1 MKYQNYLKQ
10 EKSFIIKVN
19 KWTCKK
25 KFCTGILIS
34 IGVILLISIILTLI
48 IGKKYSKLYL
58 DSGYEESW
66 NDLYGNKTINIPYF
80 NNNKIINTFKKND
93 INYNETI
100 GDLNN
105 GKDYDK
111 NERNYYD
118 LYIPYS
124 STQKKDEYN
133 GIILFI
139 HGGGWQFGDKSN
151 LNYLC
156 SRYAKMG
163 YITATL
169 DYTLLTNKYKDSNI
183 FKNLDEIT
191 SCIENIKTQLNNQGF
206 DENKLRIAIAG
217 ISSGAHLAMLYGYS
231 IKNSPIPI
239 KFIINIVGPVSLEN
253 NYWYKLVKKNQTLE
267 KIESDNIKKA
277 INDNKI
283 VQMDINITLLKIMN
297 LFIGKKYNDK
307 QLKEMIKDK
316 KINIE
321 NENYIEL
328 NKIVQNA
335 FPINFINKNKVPTL
349 CIYGGNDENIGVAH
363 YYKLKE
369 LFEKNKIEN
378 ELVYFRYGGH
388 MLESYDTQN
397 GLNAMREMHYQI
409 LNFCKNYFKL

>member
-1 MKYQNYLKQ
+1 MD
-10 EKSFIIKVN
+10 F
-19 KWTCKK
+19 
-25 KFCTGILIS
+25 
-34 IGVILLISIILTLI
+34 
-48 IGKKYSKLYL
+48 LY
-58 DSGYEESW
+58 
-66 NDLYGNKTINIPYF
+66 
-80 NNNKIINTFKKND
+80 
-93 INYNETI
+93 
-100 GDLNN
+100 
-105 GKDYDK
+105 
-111 NERNYYD
+111 
-118 LYIPYS
+118 
-124 STQKKDEYN
+124 
-133 GIILFI
+133 
-139 HGGGWQFGDKSN
+139 
-151 LNYLC
+151 

-191 SCIENIKTQLNNQGF
+191 SCIENIKTQLKNQGF
-206 DENKLRIAIAG
+206 DENKLGIAISG
-217 ISSGAHLAMLYGYS
+217 TSSGAHLAMLYGYS

-321 NENYIEL
+321 NENYIKL

-349 CIYGGNDENIGVAH
+349 CIYGGNDETIGVAH

-388 MLESYDTQN
+388 MLDSYDTQN